1 MTWEQTILEE
11 REYAREEGRAEGI
24 AEGIAQGKAE
34 GKAEGRA
41 EGIAEGKLDTLK
53 GLVKEG
59 LISIAIAAQ
68 KAGMTEDAFK
78 KIACL

>member
-11 REYAREEGRAEGI
+11 REYARAEGR
-24 AEGIAQGKAE
+24 AE

-41 EGIAEGKLDTLK
+41 EALK
-53 GLVKEG
+53 NLVKKG
-59 LISIAIAAQ
+59 LISISVAAQ
-68 KAGMTEDAFK
+68 EAGLTEEAFK

>member
-11 REYAREEGRAEGI
+11 REYAREEGRAEG
-24 AEGIAQGKAE
+24 K
-34 GKAEGRA
+34 
-41 EGIAEGKLDTLK
+41 AEGKLDTLK